1 MQVAILTIGD
11 ELLAGRTTNT
21 NASWLAEKITDRGGA
36 IRRILT
42 IPDDR
47 ALIADTVAAWS
58 ERFDAVVVTGG
69 LGGTPDDVTLESV
82 AAGLE
87 RDLVVV
93 PAVREQILEKGRKL
107 REERPEFFE
116 EYELEFDID
125 AAASLPEG
133 ARPIVTDAGWSP
145 GCVIEN
151 VYVFAGIPA
160 EMKAMFETVET
171 EFSGDVVSE
180 TVYTPA
186 PEGSLRTVLEG
197 VDEQFD
203 VSVGS
208 YPQSE
213 DRLGRLRVTGNNEET
228 VEAAAAWIRERVE
241 TGEPSESN

>member
-21 NASWLAEKITDRGGA
+21 NASWLAGKITDRGGA
-36 IRRILT
+36 VRRILT

-47 ALIADTVAAWS
+47 ALIADVVAEWS

-69 LGGTPDDVTLESV
+69 LGGTPDDVTLEAV

-87 RDLVVV
+87 RDLAVV
-93 PAVREQILEKGRKL
+93 PSVKEQLLEKGRDL

-116 EYELEFDID
+116 EYDLEFDVD

-133 ARPIVTDAGWSP
+133 ARPIVIDDGWSP

-151 VYVFAGIPA
+151 VYVFAGIPD
-160 EMKAMFETVET
+160 EMKAMFETVEA
-171 EFSGDVVSE
+171 EFSGEVVSK
-180 TVYTPA
+180 TVFTPA

-197 VDEQFD
+197 VDERFD

-213 DRLGRLRVTGNNEET
+213 DRLGRLRVTGSDEDT
-228 VEAAAAWIRERVE
+228 VEAAAEWLAEQVE
-241 TGEPSESN
+241 TREPPESN